1 MWGVSFVF
9 VSNKKQ
15 IWKFSGLRP
24 GPFWGLTATPKPP
37 AVLYLALL
45 GPTFGPPQSF
55 LHRYTP
61 DNQVPPDESFE
72 LFDGDGNY
80 LDVDYDEE
88 LESER
93 DENNSENAKI
103 QPSENIENDNVNTK
117 EPNHYYRFWQKP
129 IVLLPMPDEK
139 YWKIVNVWMVLP
151 KKH

>member
-1 MWGVSFVF
+1 MYLFQIK
-9 VSNKKQ
+9 NKSEN
-15 IWKFSGLRP
+15 FRGSAPAPFGGLRLLQNP
-24 GPFWGLTATPKPP
+24 QLSSTSLCSDLLLDLPNHFFTDTP
-37 AVLYLALL
+37 
-45 GPTFGPPQSF
+45 
-55 LHRYTP
+55 P
-61 DNQVPPDESFE
+61 DNQVPPDEGFE

-117 EPNHYYRFWQKP
+117 EPNHYYRFLQKP

-139 YWKIVNVWMVLP
+139 Y
-151 KKH
+151 